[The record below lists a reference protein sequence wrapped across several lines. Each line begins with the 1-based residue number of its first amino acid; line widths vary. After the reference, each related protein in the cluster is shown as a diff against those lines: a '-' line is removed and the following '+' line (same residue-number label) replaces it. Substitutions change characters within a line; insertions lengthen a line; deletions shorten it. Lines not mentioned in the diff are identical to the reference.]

1 MRSRVSC
8 EVGVA
13 DFAWSCCQKARY
25 GFGLFGRLQ
34 ASGQR
39 ANGEVSRG
47 GFEIVLGH
55 ANVCELLGMAWSNSY
70 GSISSRVLKLG
81 GKSRREQFIPDSV
94 TNLVVRV

>member
-1 MRSRVSC
+1 MELLSKSPI
-8 EVGVA
+8 
-13 DFAWSCCQKARY
+13 W
-25 GFGLFGRLQ
+25 FGLFGRLQ

-94 TNLVVRV
+94 TNLVVRTYERVNALL